1 MNKNRNL
8 QEKHW
13 GLI

>member
-8 QEKHW
+8 W
-13 GLI
+13 SR